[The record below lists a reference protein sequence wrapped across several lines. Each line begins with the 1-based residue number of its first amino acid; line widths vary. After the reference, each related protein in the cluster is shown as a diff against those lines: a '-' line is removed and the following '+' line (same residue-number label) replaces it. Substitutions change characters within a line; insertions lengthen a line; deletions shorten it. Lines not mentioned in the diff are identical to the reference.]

1 MTSPAPEKSKPPLH
15 NFNMPWLQW
24 GNRKLM
30 RCMKVNES
38 SPTSFN
44 HRRSG
49 EIPIGRLREP
59 EFERRGSIKKA
70 KRDDD
75 GIEAVREKL
84 MVDLKTAAFK
94 MKNALI
100 RDGLETPAKD
110 TPWNLRTR
118 RAACKEPPLG
128 DNAGEQKPNSS
139 PLRTEANKSARF
151 LRGSVVGGVVGES
164 SSGEKRDRVKFSV
177 SLSRREIADD
187 FMVMTGHRLPR
198 RPKKRPKYIQK
209 DLDTLFPGLWM
220 TEINA
225 DLYKVPDAI

>member
-1 MTSPAPEKSKPPLH
+1 MASPAPEKSKPPLH

-30 RCMKVNES
+30 RCMKVNDS
-38 SPTSFN
+38 NNQVPKPMSFD
-44 HRRSG
+44 HRRT
-49 EIPIGRLREP
+49 PDRNLIGRLRES
-59 EFERRGSIKKA
+59 EFERRGSSKKP

-84 MVDLKTAAFK
+84 MVDLKTAACK

-100 RDGLETPAKD
+100 RDGFESPAKD

-118 RAACKEPPLG
+118 RAAPPQN
-128 DNAGEQKPNSS
+128 DNDGERKPNLS
-139 PLRTEANKSARF
+139 PLRTEVNKSARF
-151 LRGSVVGGVVGES
+151 LRGSAVATVVGES
-164 SSGEKRDRVKFSV
+164 SKDREKFSV

>member
-30 RCMKVNES
+30 RCMKVNDS

-44 HRRSG
+44 HRRTG
-49 EIPIGRLREP
+49 EIPIGRLREA
-59 EFERRGSIKKA
+59 EFERRGSTKKS
-70 KRDDD
+70 KRVDD

-84 MVDLKTAAFK
+84 IVDLKTAAFK
-94 MKNALI
+94 MKHALI

-110 TPWNLRTR
+110 APWNLRTR
-118 RAACKEPPLG
+118 RAACKEPPVAYNG
-128 DNAGEQKPNSS
+128 AERKPNSS
-139 PLRTEANKSARF
+139 PLRTEANKSVRF

-164 SSGEKRDRVKFSV
+164 SSGEKRDRAKFSV
-177 SLSRREIADD
+177 ALSRREIAED